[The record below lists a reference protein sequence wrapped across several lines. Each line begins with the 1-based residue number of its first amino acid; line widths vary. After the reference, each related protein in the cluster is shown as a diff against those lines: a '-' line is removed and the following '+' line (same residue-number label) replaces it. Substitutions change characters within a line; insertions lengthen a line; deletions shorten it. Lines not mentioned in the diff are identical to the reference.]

1 MLLAALISAAN
12 DADLWTIQA
21 SIFPESTPSLA
32 LHDHA
37 GFRRVGTRE
46 RIAQMTYAPA
56 AGRWRDTI
64 LIEWRRP

>member
-1 MLLAALISAAN
+1 MLLAALSSAA
-12 DADLWTIQA
+12 DAADLWTIQA
-21 SIFPESTPSLA
+21 SIFPENTPCLA

-46 RIAQMTYAPA
+46 RIAQMTYGPA
-56 AGRWRDTI
+56 VSRWRDTI